1 MSLTKDTIKI
11 NIVGKIFT
19 TKSFNIKEYAKI
31 IMVKKL
37 ILSRLK
43 LNGNEISPTLNE
55 CKLITENNICLD
67 DTKTVSQL
75 IDEQILYDG
84 CNLSIEINLVLDCG
98 KKLSYNSLLVDNKL
112 EFGKTNMEEESYNVR
127 SLVQSN
133 NRQIPLKPVNKRKNI
148 IPKGNYSLAWDNNPI
163 DDSDWYN

>member
-55 CKLITENNICLD
+55 CKLITENNI
-67 DTKTVSQL
+67 
-75 IDEQILYDG
+75 Y
-84 CNLSIEINLVLDCG
+84 
-98 KKLSYNSLLVDNKL
+98 
-112 EFGKTNMEEESYNVR
+112 
-127 SLVQSN
+127 
-133 NRQIPLKPVNKRKNI
+133 
-148 IPKGNYSLAWDNNPI
+148 
-163 DDSDWYN
+163 